1 MLIRGHHTFDG
12 QFTQVPNTWLRD
24 RRISL
29 GAKGLI
35 AQLLSHRP
43 GWSITLQTLATQN
56 GCGKDKIRT
65 LIRELEGAGYLHRS
79 DHQRHDE
86 RGYLAGY
93 DYTTADPPS
102 WDYPTKVEP
111 TKVEPTKEKPTL
123 KKTIEKK
130 TIVKKTIDKEF
141 THFWSLYPKKRD
153 KGNAHRAFE
162 KALEKTD
169 FETIMKGLAAYVT
182 DPTRDDQFT
191 AYPATWLN
199 GERWAD
205 EYEKPK
211 QTPGPGKRAWVKEM
225 HDLGEH
231 WACEPGEFPE
241 GCN

>member
-24 RRISL
+24 KRISL
-29 GAKGLI
+29 AAKGLI

-56 GCGKDKIRT
+56 GCGRDKIRT
-65 LIRELEGAGYLHRS
+65 LIRELEAAGYLHRS
-79 DHQRHDE
+79 ENQRHNE
-86 RGYLAGY
+86 QGHLAGY
-93 DYTTADPPS
+93 DYTTADPPL
-102 WDYPTKVEP
+102 WDLPTKAKPTKVEP
-111 TKVEPTKEKPTL
+111 TKVNPTL
-123 KKTIEKK
+123 KNTIEKN
-130 TIVKKTIDKEF
+130 TISKNTIEKEF
-141 THFWSLYPKKRD
+141 AQFWALYPKKRD
-153 KGNAHRAFE
+153 KGNAVRALE
-162 KALEKTD
+162 KALAKTD
-169 FETIMKGLAAYVT
+169 LETIIRGLAAYVN

-211 QTPGPGKRAWVKEM
+211 QTPGPGKRAWVKQM

-241 GCN
+241 GCD